1 MSRDGLPSSF
11 DAWLTNNPD
20 EQPDPPECR
29 CCQHLM
35 EWIDDADE
43 CGPCGSW
50 ECINED
56 CPGE

>member
-1 MSRDGLPSSF
+1 MSRLPNWF
-11 DAWLTNNPD
+11 DSWLTNNPD

-29 CCQHLM
+29 RCHEPM

-43 CGPCGSW
+43 SGPCGSW

-56 CPGE
+56 CPEE